1 MLCVCTESLYPKGMY
16 GRPAIFKT
24 NFCNHLDQEKS
35 LVFMEKSTAIQDATR
50 AKVDEP
56 SDDRLDCGKK
66 SLNTPESSHHTSSPY
81 SERFFII

>member
-1 MLCVCTESLYPKGMY
+1 MRVYRNTLSQRHDCVGDQLFY
-16 GRPAIFKT
+16 
-24 NFCNHLDQEKS
+24 NHLDQEKS
-35 LVFMEKSTAIQDATR
+35 LVFMEKSTAIQGVTR